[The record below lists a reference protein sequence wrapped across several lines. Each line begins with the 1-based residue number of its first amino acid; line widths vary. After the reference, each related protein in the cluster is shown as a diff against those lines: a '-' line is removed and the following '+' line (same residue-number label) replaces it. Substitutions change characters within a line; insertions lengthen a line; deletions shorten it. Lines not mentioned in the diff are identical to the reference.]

1 MLIFCDFFEKSCYF
15 LKFSYNIFMLTIVVR
30 AIIIY
35 VVVLFLYRLMGK
47 RQLGQMQPFELVLT
61 LIIADLATI
70 PMAEVSVPVLHGIVP
85 LLTLVIVHFVLTF
98 LCKISNRFA
107 WFLSGKPVIVINP
120 NGIDYKALKN
130 LNISVDDVFE
140 AIRGCGYFSIEQIQY
155 AIMETNGKM
164 SVMPKS
170 QFAPVSVGDMKFDV
184 EKSAIPVN
192 IINEGKIVK
201 ENLQIAGI
209 DENDIKNILLQ
220 AKIKKVKDVLILTV
234 DKNGQVYIQKF
245 YDKYQTLQIQKLG
258 RVQE

>member
-1 MLIFCDFFEKSCYF
+1 
-15 LKFSYNIFMLTIVVR
+15 MLTIVVR

-164 SVMPKS
+164 SIMPKS
-170 QFAPVSVGDMKFDV
+170 QFAPVTVGDMKFDV

>member
-1 MLIFCDFFEKSCYF
+1 
-15 LKFSYNIFMLTIVVR
+15 MLTIVVR

-35 VVVLFLYRLMGK
+35 LVVLFLYRLMGK

-85 LLTLVIVHFVLTF
+85 LLTLVILHFVLTF
-98 LCKISNRFA
+98 LSKISNKFA
-107 WFLSGKPVIVINP
+107 SFLSGKPVIVINP
-120 NGIDYKALKN
+120 DGIDYKALKN

-140 AIRGCGYFSIEQIQY
+140 AIRGCGYFKTEQIQY

-164 SVMPKS
+164 SVLPKS
-170 QFAPVSVGDMKFDV
+170 QYAPVTVEDMQLET
-184 EKSAIPVN
+184 EKSAIPIN

-201 ENLQIAGI
+201 DNLPIA
-209 DENDIKNILLQ
+209 DINETDVKNILER

-234 DKNGQVYIQKF
+234 DKNGAVYIQKF
-245 YDKYQTLQIQKLG
+245 NEKYQTMQLKPLG
-258 RVQE
+258 QVQE